1 MFTDFVRPHL
11 DCKKKLFVRGL
22 HSKIKMSIDI
32 SETSNL
38 DSIFSEVGEFGIFQI
53 TSYLLIF
60 IPNVLSST
68 FVIGY
73 MFAAKSL
80 DYRWADFL
88 WSLSFFADLTFYTGW
103 IGHRLFRCNAC
114 HDLWCW
120 LLWRLLFIDL
130 LNFPDL

>member
-1 MFTDFVRPHL
+1 
-11 DCKKKLFVRGL
+11 
-22 HSKIKMSIDI
+22 MSIDI

-80 DYRWADFL
+80 DYR
-88 WSLSFFADLTFYTGW
+88 
-103 IGHRLFRCNAC
+103 
-114 HDLWCW
+114 
-120 LLWRLLFIDL
+120 
-130 LNFPDL
+130 